1 VALLAGSESKSKF
14 ESLQLKDNVRGLSK
28 AKLEKLLFTLMD
40 GYNEINVENYMLK
53 DVCSEL
59 KRDVRMLEKN
69 KQELECVNEILKS
82 EKLKNR

>member
-1 VALLAGSESKSKF
+1 MALLAGSESKSKF